1 MLLSARTFSEL
12 HDHLPEL
19 NVQVPPRPAKRGD
32 TPEIYSIV
40 RILGSIP
47 FGPHDFP
54 LQLVKTERPDFAL
67 QLAGRTIGI
76 EHTEAVPQNAAHEAN
91 IRASRGQVDP
101 YFIRSVAVDEPRK
114 RRGQLTAEISLN
126 RLPPPMM
133 GDSVERNWADAMAH
147 FVRTKVASA
156 KKPGYASYSEHWL
169 AIYDNW
175 PAAALQ
181 HHDAL
186 PVLREQLRP
195 DDPFAVFERI
205 FILDER
211 ILVEL
216 THSGTLL
223 HWVNHC

>member
-1 MLLSARTFSEL
+1 
-12 HDHLPEL
+12 LPGL
-19 NVQVPPRPAKRGD
+19 NVEVPPRPAERGD

-40 RILGSIP
+40 RLLGSIP
-47 FGPHDFP
+47 FSPRDFP
-54 LQLVKTERPDFAL
+54 LQLAKTERPDFAL
-67 QLAGRTIGI
+67 DLSGRTIGI
-76 EHTEAVPQNAAHEAN
+76 EHTEAVPRNAAHEAS
-91 IRASRGQVDP
+91 IRASQGRADP
-101 YFIRSVAVDEPRK
+101 YFIRSATVDEPRK
-114 RRGQLTAEISLN
+114 RRGELAAEISSN

-133 GDSVERNWADAMAH
+133 GNSVEQAWAEAMAH
-147 FVRTKVASA
+147 FVWTKVASA
-156 KKPGYASYSEHWL
+156 KKPGYATYSEHWL

-186 PVLREQLRP
+186 PFLKEQLRS

-205 FILDER
+205 LILDER

-223 HWVNHC
+223 HRVNHCQ